1 MALEKKLIYL
11 HDTIC
16 ESYAV
21 TCIDMHFKSS
31 AKTYI
36 LVPNTEQDRFDR
48 DAKKHCDISILADE
62 TLFNIDIKTTK
73 NGRNN
78 VSMSKTVHDFIEKH
92 KPQKL
97 YIMRIENNGN
107 VMNESKLYLLP
118 AAIAVEECYQIN
130 PWDEY
135 YLIPMKKFKENG
147 HGIFD
152 GNITQSWKNPYK
164 PIFRNEQTGEIEE
177 REYDF
182 TPEQFKRI
190 FAYIFDK
197 CNEVAHNSSDIDD
210 YINTY
215 NKLSKEAC
223 EKYNYPKSVLSSI
236 NKFTKDIRHWR

>member
-1 MALEKKLIYL
+1 MALEKKLIYM
-11 HDTIC
+11 HDIIC
-16 ESYAV
+16 ESYAAM
-21 TCIDMHFKSS
+21 CIDTHFKSG
-31 AKTYI
+31 AKTCI

-48 DAKKHCDISILADE
+48 DVKKHCDISVLADE
-62 TLFNIDIKTTK
+62 TLFNTDIKTTQ

-78 VSMSKTVHDFIEKH
+78 VSMSKTVHDFIETH
-92 KPQKL
+92 KPQNL
-97 YIMRIENNGN
+97 YIMRIENTGN

-118 AAIAVEECYQIN
+118 ATIAIEECYQIN
-130 PWDEY
+130 SWDKY
-135 YLIPMKKFKENG
+135 YLVPMQKFKEYG

-164 PIFRNEQTGEIEE
+164 PIFKNEQTGEIEE
-177 REYDF
+177 KEYGF

-197 CNEVAHNSSDIDD
+197 CNEVAHNSSDIND
-210 YINTY
+210 YINAY

-223 EKYNYPKSVLSSI
+223 VKYNYQKSVLNSI